1 MDMPNNLS
9 FLSIDIGTII
19 FTLCNLLIL
28 VWVFKHFLFDRV
40 HKILDERQ
48 NDVSETYKKADEA
61 LENAKNL
68 ETEYTGLMENAKEE
82 SAEIVKAASK
92 KAQAH
97 SEEIIAQAKLEAA
110 AVKTR
115 AGEDIEREKKRAQN
129 ELRGEISD
137 LAVLVAEKVVEK
149 EISEADHERFI
160 NDFIENVGDLK

>member
-1 MDMPNNLS
+1 MEMPNNLS

-68 ETEYTGLMENAKEE
+68 ETEYTGLMKNAKDE
-82 SAEIVKAASK
+82 SAEIIKAASK
-92 KAQAH
+92 KAQVH

-115 AGEDIEREKKRAQN
+115 AEEDIEREKKRAQN
-129 ELRGEISD
+129 ELRGEISE

-149 EISEADHERFI
+149 EISETDHERFI

>member
-9 FLSIDIGTII
+9 FLSIDIGTIF

-48 NDVSETYKKADEA
+48 SDVSETYKKADKA

-82 SAEIVKAASK
+82 SAEIVKTASK

-115 AGEDIEREKKRAQN
+115 AEEDIEREKKRAQN

-149 EISEADHERFI
+149 EINEADHERFI